1 MNANIIFKTVCNGHM
16 ITVYYYPNYPRHVY
30 VSNEVRDERGGLFDL
45 AAFRDCDGYPVERGF
60 SNAADALHYARMC
73 VINAKKPFE

>member
-16 ITVYYYPNYPRHVY
+16 ITVYSYNGYEAVY

-45 AAFRDCDGYPVERGF
+45 AAFRDYDGYPVKRSF
-60 SNAADALHYARMC
+60 SSAADALHYARMC
-73 VINAKKPFE
+73 VVNAKKPFE